1 MISLQKRLEAFE
13 KLGTQ
18 LNELVFNFQ
27 NNENQDKTALFASKI
42 RSASTKNGWFTEQNI
57 ISAIQGITSWLQKDA
72 LNQWV
77 STYPH
82 LQENTSAKRVV
93 VIMAGN
99 IPLVNFHDFISVIIS
114 GNIFIGKLSSQD
126 DVLLPY
132 IAELLV
138 EIEPELKNNIQFTS
152 EIIKN
157 IDAIIA
163 TGSDNSARYFEYY
176 FQKYPHIIR
185 KNRSSIAVL
194 TGNETT
200 EELKALGNDVFQY
213 FGLGCRNISYLFLPQ
228 RFDFKRMLDAWD
240 DFQSVAHLSK
250 YVNNYD
256 YQKAILL
263 LNKVPFYD
271 NGFLL
276 VKESEQLATPVSTLH
291 YSFYNNIEE
300 VNEYIAQNNAKI
312 QCIVSTDKTIK
323 NALDCGKT
331 QMPTLSDYP
340 DGVDILDFL
349 IKLN

>member
-13 KLGTQ
+13 KLGIQ
-18 LNELVFNFQ
+18 LNELILGFQ
-27 NNENQDKTALFASKI
+27 NNDHHEKAQLFAAKVNAT
-42 RSASTKNGWFTEQNI
+42 SAKNGWFTKDNI
-57 ISAIQGITSWLQKDA
+57 ISALQGVTSWLQKDA
-72 LNQWV
+72 LIQWI
-77 STYPH
+77 SIYPR
-82 LQENTSAKRVV
+82 LQENTDSKRVA

-99 IPLVNFHDFISVIIS
+99 IPLVNFHDFISVIMS
-114 GNIFIGKLSSQD
+114 GNIFVGKLSSQD
-126 DVLLPY
+126 DILLPY
-132 IAELLV
+132 IADLLI
-138 EIEPELKNNIQFTS
+138 EIEPELKSQIQFTT

-157 IDAIIA
+157 VDAIIA

-176 FQKYPHIIR
+176 FKKYPHIIR
-185 KNRSSIAVL
+185 KNRSSMAVL
-194 TGNETT
+194 TGNETI

-228 RFDFKRMLDAWD
+228 NFDFKRMLDAWD
-240 DFQSVAHLSK
+240 EFQSVAHLSK

-312 QCIVSTDKTIK
+312 QCVVSADKTIK
-323 NALDCGKT
+323 NALGCGKT